1 MAKLNP
7 FKAFRP
13 TRDKVQL
20 VTTRPFFSYK
30 KNVLKAKLETNC
42 FSFLHIINPEF
53 GFSKKERESVTLP
66 QRYHLAKEKYQEF
79 LNDGILVQDPE
90 PHFYLYRQIVDGHS
104 FVGVVAG
111 ASVEE
116 YRQGKIK
123 IHEATISSRE
133 RMFTDYIDIVGF
145 NAEPVLMSHESNPE
159 LGKIYAEVMSHRA
172 EYEFTTT
179 DRIKHEMW
187 ILDMDQTKAVQD
199 IFSQIDELY
208 IADGHH
214 RSASSAL
221 LHENRLTRGESFLN
235 DAFFLVYLID
245 EQELKIHEFNRV
257 VKLPEGMTKEFL
269 LAELAQKFEIE
280 KLPELRISKSVH
292 EMVLTL
298 DDEAYSLVCKPE
310 IVDNSHPVN
319 CLDAEILT
327 RYVLSPILGIH
338 DLKTDENIEFVPG
351 VLGLNKLQKKMEK
364 DGFDAAFILHPV
376 TMQEVKKV
384 ADNNMI
390 MPPKSTWVE
399 PKLRSGMTIYHLN
412 E

>member
-30 KNVLKAKLETNC
+30 KSVLKAKLETNC

-53 GFSKKERESVTLP
+53 GFSKKERESVSLQ
-66 QRYHLAKEKYQEF
+66 QRYYLAKEKYGEF
-79 LNDGILVQDPE
+79 LQDGILTQDTE
-90 PHFYLYRQIVDGHS
+90 AHFYLYRQIVDGHS
-104 FVGVVAG
+104 YVGVVAG

-116 YRQGKIK
+116 YRAGKIK

-133 RMFTDYIDIVGF
+133 QMFTDYIDIVGF
-145 NAEPVLMSHESNPE
+145 NAEPVLMSHEPNPE
-159 LGKIYAEVMSHRA
+159 LNSIYTQVMAERA

-187 ILDMDQTKAVQD
+187 ILNEEQTRSIQS
-199 IFSQIDELY
+199 IFEGIDELY

-221 LHENRLTRGESFLN
+221 LHENRLARGESYHN

-245 EQELKIHEFNRV
+245 EQDLKIFEFNRL
-257 VKLPEGMTKEFL
+257 VKLPEGMTKDLL
-269 LAELAQKFEIE
+269 LAELSKKFIIQN
-280 KLPELRISKSVH
+280 LPEVRTSSQVH
-292 EMVLTL
+292 ELVLSIEN
-298 DDEAYSLVCKPE
+298 EAYSLVCRPE
-310 IVDNSHPVN
+310 IVNEDHPVN
-319 CLDAEILT
+319 SLDAEILT
-327 RYVLSPILGIH
+327 QHVLSPILGIH
-338 DLKTDENIEFVPG
+338 DLKTDVNIEFIPG
-351 VLGLNKLQKKMEK
+351 VLGLNKMHKRMEK

-384 ADNNMI
+384 ADNQMI

>member
-20 VTTRPFFSYK
+20 VTTRPFYSYK
-30 KNVLKAKLETNC
+30 KSWLKAKLETNC

-53 GFSKKERESVTLP
+53 SFSKKDRESVSLQ
-66 QRYHLAKEKYQEF
+66 QRYYLAKDKYHEF
-79 LNDGILVQDPE
+79 IDDGILFQDE
-90 PHFYLYRQIVDGHS
+90 EEHFYLYRQTFDGHS

-111 ASVEE
+111 ASVDE
-116 YRQGKIK
+116 YQEGKIK

-145 NAEPVLMSHESNPE
+145 NAEPVLMSHEPSVE
-159 LGKIYAEVMSHRA
+159 LEQIYQEVMSQRP

-179 DRIKHEMW
+179 DRLTHEMW
-187 ILDMDQTKAVQD
+187 ILDKDQIKGVQA
-199 IFSQIDELY
+199 IFEGIDELY

-214 RSASSAL
+214 RSASSSL
-221 LHENRLTRGESFLN
+221 LHENRIQRGESHKN

-245 EQELKIHEFNRV
+245 EEKLKIFEFNRI
-257 VKLPEGMTKEFL
+257 VKLPTGMTKDFL
-269 LAELAQKFEIE
+269 LTELSKKFKIE
-280 KLPELRISKSVH
+280 KLEELRTSQAVH
-292 EMVLTL
+292 EMVLKIEE
-298 DDEAYSLVCKPE
+298 DAYSLVCNPE
-310 IVDNSHPVN
+310 IVDHTHPVN

-327 RYVLSPILGIH
+327 KHVLSPILGIH

-384 ADNNMI
+384 ADNSMI